1 MKLGTFYGIG
11 VGPGDPEL
19 LTIKALNRLQAVDV
33 LCYPACRPGA
43 GSYALRIVQGL
54 MAEQTELK
62 ERRKSF
68 APGPTLKGL
77 LFPMEKDM
85 ERLVPIWKESV
96 AAIYADLSAGRE
108 VAFITEGD
116 PFFYSTFVYLYD
128 LMRQLH
134 PEVAIE
140 VIPGISSVMAASVR
154 AGVPL
159 AMADER
165 MAVLPATYEDAYLK
179 EALDQFDTVVFIK
192 VSSVLPK
199 LIALLEKMKL
209 LHCAVM
215 VERCGSPEERL
226 VRDLT
231 TLKEDRLNYL
241 SLVIVRKGNR

>member
-1 MKLGTFYGIG
+1 MKLGRFYGIG

-19 LTIKALNRLQAVDV
+19 LTIKALNRLRSVDV
-33 LCYPACRPGA
+33 ICYPACRPGA

-54 MAEQTELK
+54 VGERAE
-62 ERRKSF
+62 
-68 APGPTLKGL
+68 LKGL
-77 LFPMEKDM
+77 LFPMEREM

-96 AAIYADLSAGRE
+96 AAIYGDLSAGRE

-134 PEVAIE
+134 PEVTME
-140 VIPGISSVMAASVR
+140 VIPGVSSVMAASVR

-165 MAVLPATYEDAYLK
+165 MAVLPATYEDVYLK
-179 EALDQFDTVVFIK
+179 EALNQFDTVVLIK

-199 LIALLEKMKL
+199 VIALLEQMNL
-209 LHCAVM
+209 IDRAVM
-215 VERCGSPEERL
+215 VERCGSAEERL
-226 VRDLT
+226 VYDLT
-231 TLKEDRLNYL
+231 TLRETRLNYL
-241 SLVIVRKGNR
+241 SLVIVRKGECR

>member
-1 MKLGTFYGIG
+1 MKLGKFYGVG

-19 LTIKALNRLQAVDV
+19 LTIKALNRLRSVDV

-43 GSYALRIVQGL
+43 GSYALRIVQELVGER
-54 MAEQTELK
+54 AE
-62 ERRKSF
+62 
-68 APGPTLKGL
+68 LKGL
-77 LFPMEKDM
+77 LFPMEREM

-96 AAIYADLSAGRE
+96 AEIYADLSAGRE

-134 PEVAIE
+134 PDVTME
-140 VIPGISSVMAASVR
+140 VIPGVSSVMAASVR

-199 LIALLEKMKL
+199 LIALLEQMKL
-209 LHCAVM
+209 IDRAVM
-215 VERCGSPEERL
+215 VERCGSAEERL
-226 VRDLT
+226 VRDLA
-231 TLKEDRLNYL
+231 TLKEERLNYL
-241 SLVIVRKGNR
+241 SLVIVKKNKIV

>member
-1 MKLGTFYGIG
+1 MKLGKFYGVG

-19 LTIKALNRLQAVDV
+19 LTVKALNRLRSVDV
-33 LCYPACRPGA
+33 ICYPACRPGA
-43 GSYALRIVQGL
+43 GSYALRIVQGRVGER
-54 MAEQTELK
+54 AE
-62 ERRKSF
+62 
-68 APGPTLKGL
+68 LKGL
-77 LFPMEKDM
+77 LFPMEREM
-85 ERLVPIWKESV
+85 ERLVPIWKDSV
-96 AAIYADLSAGRE
+96 AEIYGDLSVGRE

-134 PEVAIE
+134 PEVTIE

-179 EALDQFDTVVFIK
+179 EALDRFDTVVFIK

-199 LIALLEKMKL
+199 LIALLEQMKL
-209 LHCAVM
+209 IDRAVM
-215 VERCGSPEERL
+215 VERCGSAEERL
-226 VRDLT
+226 VYDLT
-231 TLKEDRLNYL
+231 TLRGDRLNYL
-241 SLVIVRKGNR
+241 SLVIVRKGKG